1 MPSEQEQLWLD
12 LVIETGDPL
21 LAVKTVYPEC
31 GKNASNPEQAI
42 YTRMYQLRSKLKAE
56 FVQRVQEKLLYYSPD
71 LIKNLKELA
80 LSAQSEAVKVSASRD
95 LLDRAQ
101 LGTNPELAQM
111 GLTINI
117 NRDAALIETDGKSLT
132 ISVGDQ
138 EEIDDRTINGEALR
152 VSNPR

>member
-138 EEIDDRTINGEALR
+138 EEIDDKTINGEALR